1 MLKAERMG
9 WSEACQEIAPE
20 TGICAWCCVASN
32 RIHHPKIARIGPV
45 PNMKG
50 LAEKRLPPK
59 VPRRER
65 LAQSTARDSRCP
77 RRTFDRS
84 EYRRG
89 IGPNPAFDHIRA
101 RPRRRLFAW
110 V

>member
-20 TGICAWCCVASN
+20 TGICAWCRVASN
-32 RIHHPKIARIGPV
+32 RIHHPKIAQIGPV

-65 LAQSTARDSRCP
+65 LAQSTARNSCCP
-77 RRTFDRS
+77 RRAFDRS
-84 EYRRG
+84 EHWRSVG
-89 IGPNPAFDHIRA
+89 TNPPFDHIRA
-101 RPRRRLFAW
+101 RHRRRL
-110 V
+110 